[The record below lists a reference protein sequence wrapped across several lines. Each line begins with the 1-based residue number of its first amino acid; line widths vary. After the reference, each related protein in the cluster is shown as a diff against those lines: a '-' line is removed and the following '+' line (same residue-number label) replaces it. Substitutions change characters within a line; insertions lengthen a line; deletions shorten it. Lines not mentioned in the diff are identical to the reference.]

1 MEKNYTFNLHKK
13 YHWFYI
19 LAFSSLISCEKG
31 TNVEKLTPQEDSLK
45 TAMSTRF
52 TSQQIEDKYQQRLH
66 TKLIPDS
73 ILAKAFPT
81 TLFGVKRDTLDVPSS
96 NDIKENPDFKTTAL
110 TASYHADEA
119 LVRLGII
126 DCSEKFSSLTMKTS
140 MIMETEYVNKVLE
153 NGFKKSQ
160 VYKGHI
166 LTTKEVKENGQLQSN
181 IKLQLKER
189 YFVDIYGT
197 NISVEKLK
205 LVIPQIKYQEL
216 PD

>member
-1 MEKNYTFNLHKK
+1 MKTLNLKLFTISLTTFGL
-13 YHWFYI
+13 
-19 LAFSSLISCEKG
+19 LLSCEKAK
-31 TNVEKLTPQEDSLK
+31 NVEKLTAQEDSLK
-45 TAMSTRF
+45 TAMSTRY
-52 TSQQIEDKYQQRLH
+52 TSQQINAKYEERLQ
-66 TKLIPDS
+66 TKLITDS

-81 TLFGVKRDTLDVPSS
+81 TLFGVKRDALV
-96 NDIKENPDFKTTAL
+96 DITTNHAEKRELKTTAL
-110 TASYHADEA
+110 NASYQADDT
-119 LVRLGII
+119 LVKLGIF
-126 DCSEKFSSLTMKTS
+126 DCSEKFSSLAMKTS
-140 MIMETEYVNKVLE
+140 MIMETEYVNKILE

-181 IKLQLKER
+181 VKLQLKER

-205 LVIPQIKYQEL
+205 LVIPEIKYQEL